1 MCSCLNG
8 GDLPGEESASSGK
21 IGDAFEMHPIG
32 SGSRDTAAEGG
43 ASSAL
48 AGFTL
53 DTYAH
58 VTTAAQ
64 KKAAETMGEV
74 LAR

>member
-1 MCSCLNG
+1 MGSCLSG
-8 GDLPGEESASSGK
+8 GDLPGGGSASSGK

-48 AGFTL
+48 AGFHGVGN
-53 DTYAH
+53 AS
-58 VTTAAQ
+58 VEQ
-64 KKAAETMGEV
+64 
-74 LAR
+74 